1 VVQPYSP
8 STLERI
14 GESRIDRGGGIQ
26 GDTHRRGGG
35 YRGISI
41 EREGDSLPW

>member
-35 YRGISI
+35 FSALVG
-41 EREGDSLPW
+41 ER